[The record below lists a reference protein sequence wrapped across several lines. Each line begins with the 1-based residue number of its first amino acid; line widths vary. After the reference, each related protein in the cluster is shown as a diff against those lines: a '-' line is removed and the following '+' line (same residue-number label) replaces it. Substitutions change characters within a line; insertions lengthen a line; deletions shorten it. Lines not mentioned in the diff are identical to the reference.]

1 MEWLP
6 YGPMDKDYYAILGVH
21 PSAEE
26 AVISA
31 AYRAL
36 AKLYHPDLYKGS
48 DAADRMAKINEA
60 YETLSDEEKRKEY
73 DATRSN
79 NLPEDDPIFDNTEY
93 NDEEFFGEDWSLAM
107 EYYPEAA
114 KEAEELAKISTKLAF
129 TYKAFLIDTKSFSK
143 HTAVFERFRKEF
155 LSSYF
160 GKNENLQLFARRLI
174 EKGKKEALLDL
185 NKAVKVLG
193 SSVDPYRVII
203 KLAHKHGFNY
213 TSYGGIDY
221 DRSVD
226 QQKTTEGQDSWVVW
240 AFVSFCF
247 VLVIIALAAS

>member
-1 MEWLP
+1 
-6 YGPMDKDYYAILGVH
+6 MDKDYYAILGVH

-48 DAADRMAKINEA
+48 DAAERMAKINEA
-60 YETLSDEEKRKEY
+60 YATLSDEEKRKEY

-129 TYKAFLIDTKSFSK
+129 TYKAFLIDTKSFNK

-155 LSSYF
+155 LVSYF
-160 GKNENLQLFARRLI
+160 GKSADLQKLALAMIAEGR
-174 EKGKKEALLDL
+174 KDVLLDL

-193 SSVDPYRVII
+193 SSVDSDRVIKNLENKYGFTYSSFNEVKKEEDEEFDRLLGI
-203 KLAHKHGFNY
+203 LGLVTIGCGLLVFLAL
-213 TSYGGIDY
+213 T
-221 DRSVD
+221 
-226 QQKTTEGQDSWVVW
+226 
-240 AFVSFCF
+240 
-247 VLVIIALAAS
+247 ASG

>member
-1 MEWLP
+1 
-6 YGPMDKDYYAILGVH
+6 MDKDYYAILGVH

-73 DATRSN
+73 DSSRSN
-79 NLPEDDPIFDNTEY
+79 NLPEDDPIFDSTEY

-114 KEAEELAKISTKLAF
+114 KEAKELAKISSKLAF
-129 TYKAFLIDTKSFSK
+129 AYKAYLIDTKSFNEHK
-143 HTAVFERFRKEF
+143 AVFERFRREF

-160 GKNENLQLFARRLI
+160 GKNAELRLFARRLI

-185 NKAVKVLG
+185 NKAVKGVG
-193 SSVDPYRVII
+193 SSVDPERVIR
-203 KLAHKHGFNY
+203 KLAEKHGFKY
-213 TSYGGIDY
+213 TSYHGIESDS
-221 DRSVD
+221 SVTRHG
-226 QQKTTEGQDSWVVW
+226 KNPQDPDPILWLLGML
-240 AFVSFCF
+240 A
-247 VLVIIALAAS
+247 IALFLSVIFVAITSS

>member
-1 MEWLP
+1 
-6 YGPMDKDYYAILGVH
+6 MDKDYYAILGVH

-36 AKLYHPDLYKGS
+36 AKLYHPDLYKGG

-60 YETLSDEEKRKEY
+60 YETLSDKEKRKEY

-114 KEAEELAKISTKLAF
+114 KEAKELAKISTKLAF
-129 TYKAFLIDTKSFSK
+129 AYKAYLIDTKSFNK
-143 HTAVFERFRKEF
+143 HKAVFWRFRREF

-160 GKNENLQLFARRLI
+160 GKNAELQLFARRLI
-174 EKGKKEALLDL
+174 EKGEKEALLDL

-193 SSVDPYRVII
+193 SSVDPERVIR
-203 KLAHKHGFNY
+203 KLAEKYGFSY
-213 TSYGGIDY
+213 TTTLGI
-221 DRSVD
+221 
-226 QQKTTEGQDSWVVW
+226 QDSSDPRYEETPVGTAWLLW
-240 AFVSFCF
+240 LLGILGITLFL
-247 VLVIIALAAS
+247 LVIVFAVTS